1 MVIGAVVLAA
11 GLSTRMGQPKHILPW
26 GTTVM
31 VRQVVEVLAEG
42 GVDEIV
48 VVTGHA
54 RAEVEAAVAGV
65 ARSVFNP
72 DFANESLLISLHV
85 GLRALETSACEAALA
100 ALGDQPQIE
109 AGVVQAVIKQWRLNR
124 AEIVAPTF
132 EGRRGHPVLFAR
144 SLWPQLLSASPELS
158 PHELLQVYA
167 DRIEFLPVATDSIL
181 RDVDTPD
188 DYRREIAA
196 LRV

>member
-1 MVIGAVVLAA
+1 MIGAVVLAA

-26 GTTVM
+26 GATVM
-31 VRQVVEVLAEG
+31 VRRVVDVLAEG

-54 RAEVEAAVAGV
+54 RAEVEAAVAG
-65 ARSVFNP
+65 ASRSVFNP
-72 DFANESLLISLHV
+72 DFANNARSVLTSLQV
-85 GLRALETSACEAALA
+85 GVKALETSACEAALA

-132 EGRRGHPVLFAR
+132 EGPA
-144 SLWPQLLSASPELS
+144 
-158 PHELLQVYA
+158 
-167 DRIEFLPVATDSIL
+167 DSIL

>member
-109 AGVVQAVIKQWRLNR
+109 A
-124 AEIVAPTF
+124 
-132 EGRRGHPVLFAR
+132 
-144 SLWPQLLSASPELS
+144 
-158 PHELLQVYA
+158 
-167 DRIEFLPVATDSIL
+167 
-181 RDVDTPD
+181 
-188 DYRREIAA
+188 
-196 LRV
+196 

>member
-1 MVIGAVVLAA
+1 
-11 GLSTRMGQPKHILPW
+11 MGQPKHILPW
-26 GTTVM
+26 GVTVM
-31 VRQVVEVLAEG
+31 VRQVVDVLAES

-54 RAEVEAAVAGV
+54 RTEVEAAVAGA

-72 DFANESLLISLHV
+72 DFANESLLTSLHV
-85 GLRALETSACEAALA
+85 GLRALESSACEAALA

-109 AGVVQAVIKQWRLNR
+109 AGVAQAVIKQWRLNR

-144 SLWPQLLSASPELS
+144 SLWPQILSASPELS
-158 PHELLQVYA
+158 PRELLQVYA

-188 DYRREIAA
+188 EYRREIAA
-196 LRV
+196 LRVRQQL